1 MEKNIPLKI
10 KALVCAG
17 LTLGGLTRCGGDQTQ
32 RPEVGDTGVARI
44 SMEGVMDYNQI
55 KFPKDTCVIESGTV
69 YKVIDKST
77 LNLPSIRS
85 TCFIDEST
93 GMKECYPESNKQT
106 VLQLEG
112 ENGCVAWYPVDEV
125 EESTDL
131 GNK

>member
-77 LNLPSIRS
+77 LNLPSTRISCHYDKS
-85 TCFIDEST
+85 TDRN
-93 GMKECYPESNKQT
+93 ECYYEPNIQPII
-106 VLQLEG
+106 QLEG